1 MADVLLALPSRLA
14 AGLRRAGLAGLGLV
28 GLLAGLAALGLG
40 LLRLGT
46 DAAPAALVARVPE
59 VAQAFA
65 ALPPWLAALGLV
77 IVPAAW
83 LLRPAPGRVA
93 LLPVLAVLAQT
104 ALLQRGVVEPVQA
117 TFDPLPAFCDAVR
130 AIVPPGEDL
139 DIRDAEDAKLLYY
152 LDPPPSDCAARWR
165 IVSRRHT
172 LRILDRERGWQPVRD
187 PRLDAAAWR
196 EGAPDAYVL
205 LERADEP

>member
-1 MADVLLALPSRLA
+1 MCSS
-14 AGLRRAGLAGLGLV
+14 
-28 GLLAGLAALGLG
+28 
-40 LLRLGT
+40 
-46 DAAPAALVARVPE
+46 
-59 VAQAFA
+59 
-65 ALPPWLAALGLV
+65 
-77 IVPAAW
+77 
-83 LLRPAPGRVA
+83 
-93 LLPVLAVLAQT
+93 
-104 ALLQRGVVEPVQA
+104 
-117 TFDPLPAFCDAVR
+117 
-130 AIVPPGEDL
+130 DL
-139 DIRDAEDAKLLYY
+139 